1 MTRAWTRARSIVD
14 ISHWPIFIPYDIRDA
29 ISWKSENLP
38 NFHAAWSR
46 LLPFE
51 PTTIYLVVW
60 KKEKKKEKK
69 SSARRSKKRK
79 RKKKRIERRMRRG
92 KRNRRKTAFTVH
104 SSKYSHGWLHLW
116 SNCGQMTAS
125 QYRVLSKIVERRGGR
140 EKENI
145 KEETEGR
152 REKKKKKLSLLQVR
166 LRIWWK
172 REPSRIET
180 FGVQWRIEN
189 CPRDEWNRE
198 IWSAFSKMR
207 RKYRVSALSC
217 PSHFLLPFLRRFHLC
232 SSSGQCG
239 TMKWPWRF
247 AFSANPFSFRDRDR
261 VFTSAPFN
269 FFGTLFIRGL
279 GESIYSPMGPRCIL
293 SFRFH
298 APPRVFDFS
307 VFLARSAISPI

>member
-1 MTRAWTRARSIVD
+1 
-14 ISHWPIFIPYDIRDA
+14 
-29 ISWKSENLP
+29 
-38 NFHAAWSR
+38 
-46 LLPFE
+46 
-51 PTTIYLVVW
+51 
-60 KKEKKKEKK
+60 
-69 SSARRSKKRK
+69 
-79 RKKKRIERRMRRG
+79 MRRG

-145 KEETEGR
+145 KKETEGR

-172 REPSRIET
+172 REPPRIET

-198 IWSAFSKMR
+198 IRSAFSKMR

-217 PSHFLLPFLRRFHLC
+217 PSYFLLPFLRRC
-232 SSSGQCG
+232 
-239 TMKWPWRF
+239 
-247 AFSANPFSFRDRDR
+247 
-261 VFTSAPFN
+261 VV
-269 FFGTLFIRGL
+269 
-279 GESIYSPMGPRCIL
+279 SIS
-293 SFRFH
+293 
-298 APPRVFDFS
+298 APPRDNAEPWNDHDDSPSLQIHFRFAIAIEFSPLLRSTFLEHFLSGDWGKVFIRRWALGVSSHS
-307 VFLARSAISPI
+307 VFTRRLVFLIFPYSWREAPFHRYSESHHVPVECPARSLLGFPACYERDWNFFQRNRFLYYTIIYLDTKENFLE

>member
-1 MTRAWTRARSIVD
+1 
-14 ISHWPIFIPYDIRDA
+14 
-29 ISWKSENLP
+29 
-38 NFHAAWSR
+38 
-46 LLPFE
+46 
-51 PTTIYLVVW
+51 
-60 KKEKKKEKK
+60 
-69 SSARRSKKRK
+69 
-79 RKKKRIERRMRRG
+79 MRRG

-145 KEETEGR
+145 KKETEGR

-172 REPSRIET
+172 REPPRIET

-198 IWSAFSKMR
+198 IRSAFSKMR

-269 FFGTLFIRGL
+269 FFGTLFIREL
-279 GESIYSPMGPRCIL
+279 GESIYSPMVYPLIPFSRAASCFWFFRIPGAKRHFTDIANRITSPLNVLRDHCWDSLLATNEIETFCKGTDSCIIL
-293 SFRFH
+293 LSISIRRKIFWNNKRMTYEGSFRFW
-298 APPRVFDFS
+298 
-307 VFLARSAISPI
+307 